1 MTNSATAMTLLPY
14 DSNSFYVIQEK
25 VMPKYDEI
33 KEERYFTEKDHE
45 DFINDCKQ
53 IFEWESGIE
62 SFLEMNL
69 RMWYPLPYDIEGH
82 NDQVE
87 NETVKLSEIEIEA
100 LLHLVEHKMENIIVN
115 ELPVWESLH
124 ENLSNC
130 EGELKVTVGYNDWL
144 LDEVFGTLYEGMNSF
159 YKEEEYE
166 DYWNAFCTVYGV
178 DPEED

>member
-115 ELPVWESLH
+115 ELP
-124 ENLSNC
+124 
-130 EGELKVTVGYNDWL
+130 EGRHAFFNKGFL
-144 LDEVFGTLYEGMNSF
+144 LIEGDM
-159 YKEEEYE
+159 
-166 DYWNAFCTVYGV
+166 
-178 DPEED
+178 

>member
-1 MTNSATAMTLLPY
+1 
-14 DSNSFYVIQEK
+14 
-25 VMPKYDEI
+25 
-33 KEERYFTEKDHE
+33 
-45 DFINDCKQ
+45 
-53 IFEWESGIE
+53 
-62 SFLEMNL
+62 MNL

-159 YKEEEYE
+159 YKEDEYE
-166 DYWNAFCTVYGV
+166 DYWNAFCSVYGV